1 MLFPLIPAGIAALGA
16 AGRAINS
23 PTGQRFIQGGI
34 NTLQPYV
41 NTLSNFIGRQVGT
54 TPVTSTGTLSGLG
67 AAALPTFTASYLMDP
82 STALQTAGED
92 IKFFGY
98 DVPKAGTDLIVDQI
112 EKLLEEEDEEK
123 DKKDKKKKKK
133 KKKEDEIPEVPMK
146 KGGMVKSKKPKKK
159 RKKYK
164 PGTFVKMKGSKR
176 YI

>member
-23 PTGQRFIQGGI
+23 PTGQRVIQGGI

-67 AAALPTFTASYLMDP
+67 AAALPTFSMSYLSDP

-92 IKFFGY
+92 LKFFGY
-98 DVPKAGTDLIVDQI
+98 DIPKAGTDLIVEQI
-112 EKLLEEEDEEK
+112 ERLLEKEEK
-123 DKKDKKKKKK
+123 EDKKKKKNK
-133 KKKEDEIPEVPMK
+133 KKKKKGVDSAEIRAEVAKILKGGTAIPRFASKGGLMK
-146 KGGMVKSKKPKKK
+146 KNAIKK
-159 RKKYK
+159 R
-164 PGTFVKMKGSKR
+164 
-176 YI
+176 

>member
-23 PTGQRFIQGGI
+23 PTGQRVIQGGI

-67 AAALPTFTASYLMDP
+67 AAALPTFSMSYLSDP

-92 IKFFGY
+92 LKFFGY
-98 DVPKAGTDLIVDQI
+98 DIPKAGTDLIVEQI
-112 EKLLEEEDEEK
+112 EKLLEKEEK
-123 DKKDKKKKKK
+123 EDKKKKKKK

-146 KGGMVKSKKPKKK
+146 KGGMVKSKKPKRK

-164 PGTFVKMKGSKR
+164 SSTFVKMKGSKR

>member
-1 MLFPLIPAGIAALGA
+1 MFFPLIPAGIAALGA

-23 PTGQRFIQGGI
+23 PTGQRVIQGGI

-67 AAALPTFTASYLMDP
+67 AAALPTFSMSYLSDP

-92 IKFFGY
+92 LKFFGY
-98 DVPKAGTDLIVDQI
+98 DIPKAGTDLIVEQI
-112 EKLLEEEDEEK
+112 EKLLEKEEK
-123 DKKDKKKKKK
+123 EDKKKKKKK

-146 KGGMVKSKKPKKK
+146 KGGMVKSKKPKRK

-164 PGTFVKMKGSKR
+164 SSTFVKMKGSKR

>member
-1 MLFPLIPAGIAALGA
+1 MFFPLIPAGIAALGA

-23 PTGQRFIQGGI
+23 PTGQRVIQGGI

-67 AAALPTFTASYLMDP
+67 AAALPTFSMSYLSDP

-92 IKFFGY
+92 LKFFGY
-98 DVPKAGTDLIVDQI
+98 DIPKTGTDLIVEQI
-112 EKLLEEEDEEK
+112 EKLLEKEEK
-123 DKKDKKKKKK
+123 EDKKKKKKK

-146 KGGMVKSKKPKKK
+146 KGGMVKSKKPKRK

-164 PGTFVKMKGSKR
+164 SSTFVKMKGSKR

>member
-23 PTGQRFIQGGI
+23 PTGQRVIQGGI

-67 AAALPTFTASYLMDP
+67 AAALPTFSMSYLSDP

-92 IKFFGY
+92 LKFFGY
-98 DVPKAGTDLIVDQI
+98 DIPKAGTDLIVEQI
-112 EKLLEEEDEEK
+112 EKLLEKEEK
-123 DKKDKKKKKK
+123 EDKKDKKKKK

-146 KGGMVKSKKPKKK
+146 KGGMVKSKKPKRK

-164 PGTFVKMKGSKR
+164 SSTFVKMKGSKR

>member
-23 PTGQRFIQGGI
+23 PTGQRLIQGGI

-67 AAALPTFTASYLMDP
+67 AAALPTLSMSYLMDP
-82 STALQTAGED
+82 STALQSAGED

-112 EKLLEEEDEEK
+112 EKLLEEEEK
-123 DKKDKKKKKK
+123 EDKKDKKKKKK

-164 PGTFVKMKGSKR
+164 PGTFVKMKGRKR
-176 YI
+176 FI